1 MFSITTM
8 PLSTS
13 MPMAMVMAPRVMM
26 LRSSPVKYITT
37 SEKST
42 LKGMAKATMTVGLG
56 SRRKSASTTMA
67 SAAPSS
73 RVLSMVQI

>member
-26 LRSSPVKYITT
+26 LRSRPVKYITT

-56 SRRKSASTTMA
+56 SRRKSASTMTA
-67 SAAPSS
+67 NSAPSS
-73 RVLSMVQI
+73 RVLSMVQM

>member
-26 LRSSPVKYITT
+26 LRSRPVKYITT

-56 SRRKSASTTMA
+56 SRRKSANTMTA
-67 SAAPSS
+67 SSAPSS
-73 RVLSMVQI
+73 RVLSMVQM